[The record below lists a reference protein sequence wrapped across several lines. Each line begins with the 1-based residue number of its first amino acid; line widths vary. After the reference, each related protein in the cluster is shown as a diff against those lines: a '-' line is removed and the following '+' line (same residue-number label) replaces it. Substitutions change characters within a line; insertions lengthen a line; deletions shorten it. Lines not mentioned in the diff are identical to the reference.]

1 MSKDKRRKE
10 QKQREESRFTQREGE
25 WWETVCLHVCGSMA
39 EQLLSIYRA
48 AAPSC
53 FWSRTI
59 TPGLGGGETEGG
71 MEGEIERG
79 GDEEREEVSGCVGGE
94 TGHV

>member
-1 MSKDKRRKE
+1 M
-10 QKQREESRFTQREGE
+10 GGNC
-25 WWETVCLHVCGSMA
+25 VCLHVCGSMA

-53 FWSRTI
+53 FWSGTI

-71 MEGEIERG
+71 REGEK
-79 GDEEREEVSGCVGGE
+79 DEEREEVSGCVGGE

>member
-1 MSKDKRRKE
+1 M
-10 QKQREESRFTQREGE
+10 
-25 WWETVCLHVCGSMA
+25 CLHVCGSMA

-53 FWSRTI
+53 FWSCTI
-59 TPGLGGGETEGG
+59 TLGLGGGETERWR
-71 MEGEIERG
+71 EGERERQK
-79 GDEEREEVSGCVGGE
+79 DEEREEVSGCVGGE